1 MWRMTKKL
9 TKKQS
14 SEIIKHKLATNPN
27 WALRG
32 LVRIYEFQTLSE
44 QQVGNTTEDN
54 GVGFS
59 GCDGEILSS
68 FARQVIVGR
77 NLSPKQMNLI
87 HRKMPR
93 YWKQIY
99 NLIPAEKLETIVLE
113 SV

>member
-1 MWRMTKKL
+1 MWRMNKKL
-9 TKKQS
+9 TKKQV
-14 SEIIKHKLATNPN
+14 SEIIKYKLATNPN

-44 QQVGNTTEDN
+44 QQIGNTTEDN

-68 FARQVIVGR
+68 FARQVNVGHT
-77 NLSPKQMNLI
+77 LSTKQMNLI

-93 YWKQIY
+93 YWKQIS
-99 NLIPAEKLETIVLE
+99 NLIPAEKLESIILK